1 MSGLDMLAQSE
12 LFQDLTEDDLE
23 KVREIAHERFFLEN
37 EVIFNEGDQGDSLF
51 LIIEGT
57 VRVERGEAGVESS
70 AGTTEVIAILHS
82 GNIFGEM
89 AIMDRDTRSATVAA
103 NEYVKALEIRREDL
117 ERLLASDK
125 DLALKC
131 YRNFIRVLCGRLR
144 STNESLGFART
155 LLDSMMAKEREE
167 QENKG

>member
-37 EVIFNEGDQGDSLF
+37 EVI
-51 LIIEGT
+51 IIEGT